1 MQSGVQLCGI
11 IRGRDEN
18 KGAFGSRT
26 MGCTLQAVT
35 SLLSVYL
42 HGHRPWG
49 PESLEVFLSLLKTQV
64 EWAIYINMHIS
75 QRGRL
80 FINTIFV
87 PPFNC

>member
-42 HGHRPWG
+42 HGHRPCG
-49 PESLEVFLSLLKTQV
+49 PESSGGVLKLAQDAGGMGYLHKHAYFP
-64 EWAIYINMHIS
+64 E
-75 QRGRL
+75 R
-80 FINTIFV
+80 
-87 PPFNC
+87 